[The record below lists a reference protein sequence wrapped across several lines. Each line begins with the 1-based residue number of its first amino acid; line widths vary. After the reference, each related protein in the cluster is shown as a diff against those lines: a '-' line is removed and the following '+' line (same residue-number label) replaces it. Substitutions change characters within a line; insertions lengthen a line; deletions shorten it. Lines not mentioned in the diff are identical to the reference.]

1 MAHIDTSRSPAGL
14 FGPFRP
20 DVDRVERVAGLRAL
34 AAFSAVFAGSD
45 HVVVD
50 LLRRA
55 ETDAG
60 ALDQALTELDRLPS
74 LWRRRVIASYARLMR
89 PRPRRAP

>member
-1 MAHIDTSRSPAGL
+1 MDGAAASRIPGV
-14 FGPFRP
+14 GPFSPTLR
-20 DVDRVERVAGLRAL
+20 DQVERVAGLRAL

-89 PRPRRAP
+89 PRRARS

>member
-1 MAHIDTSRSPAGL
+1 MSDIASRISAGA
-14 FGPFRP
+14 FGPFRRDIP
-20 DVDRVERVAGLRAL
+20 EVERVAGLRAL
-34 AAFSAVFAGSD
+34 AAFTSAFAGSD